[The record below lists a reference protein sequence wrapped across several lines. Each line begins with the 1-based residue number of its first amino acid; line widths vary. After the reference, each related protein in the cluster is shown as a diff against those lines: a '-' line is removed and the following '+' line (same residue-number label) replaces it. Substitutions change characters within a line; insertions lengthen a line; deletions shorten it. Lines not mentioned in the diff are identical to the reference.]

1 MQASNNLFVQLPVPS
16 IPIYLIGAGGI
27 VNDAHL
33 PAYAL
38 AGFGV
43 NGVYDTDID
52 KTKATAARFNI
63 PQVFES
69 LGELISAL
77 PSQYVIDLAVP
88 GSAIIP
94 LLEQLPDGSPVLIQ
108 KPMGEDLASA
118 KEILAISRKKKL
130 IAAVNF
136 QLRYAPFITALR
148 KLIREG
154 KLGDIYD
161 VEVNLSVY
169 MPWQLWNFLYT
180 SPRVEILYH
189 SIHYIDLIRSF
200 LGNPQAIQAKTV
212 KHPSMQELASVRS
225 TIIMD
230 YGEMIRANI
239 LANHTHVYGAE
250 QAYIKMEGSKGA
262 AILGIG
268 VVKNY
273 PTGEADTLRYTTI
286 ENGQYKQWIDL
297 PVEGNWFP
305 YAFIGSM
312 TQVLQAAGGI
322 ITQPDN
328 SVEDCIHTMACVE
341 AAYESSRIGGIDPLT
356 L

>member
-1 MQASNNLFVQLPVPS
+1 VQLPVPS

-33 PAYAL
+33 PAYAI
-38 AGFGV
+38 AGFTVSGI
-43 NGVYDTDID
+43 YDTDTD
-52 KTKATAARFNI
+52 KAKATAARFHI

-69 LGELISAL
+69 LGELISCL
-77 PSQYVIDLAVP
+77 PSQYIIDLAVP

-94 LLEQLPDGSPVLIQ
+94 VLEQLPDRSPVLVQ
-108 KPMGEDLASA
+108 KPMGEDLAAA
-118 KEILAISRKKKL
+118 KEILAISRKKQL
-130 IAAVNF
+130 MAAVNF

-148 KLIREG
+148 KLIEEG

-161 VEVNLSVY
+161 VEINLSVY
-169 MPWQLWNFLYT
+169 MPWHLWSFLYT

-200 LGNPQAIQAKTV
+200 LGNPQAIQARTI
-212 KHPSMQELASVRS
+212 KHSAMQELASVRS

-230 YGEMIRANI
+230 YGEMIRATI
-239 LANHTHVYGAE
+239 LTNHTHVYGAE
-250 QAYIKMEGSKGA
+250 QAYIKIEGSKGA

-273 PTGEADTLRYTTI
+273 PTGEADTLRYTTK
-286 ENGQYKQWIDL
+286 ENGHYSPWVDI

-305 YAFIGSM
+305 HAFIGSM
-312 TQVLQAAGGI
+312 IQVLQAAGGI
-322 ITQPDN
+322 IAQPDN

-341 AAYESSRIGGIDPLT
+341 AAYESSRIGGIDPLS